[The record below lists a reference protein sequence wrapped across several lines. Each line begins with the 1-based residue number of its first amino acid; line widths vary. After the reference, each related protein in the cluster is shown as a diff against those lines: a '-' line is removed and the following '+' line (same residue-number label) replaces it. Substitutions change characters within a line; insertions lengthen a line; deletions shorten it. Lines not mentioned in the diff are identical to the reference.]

1 MEIITYNFEFF
12 SIEQQNYVAYYFQM
26 VEICKKLDVGECDVI
41 CTFLS
46 KNFGSNLNWR
56 QRQIFSEFCYQ
67 WVSESNSID
76 QNFRIRLIQ
85 NKIKKIFF
93 II

>member
-1 MEIITYNFEFF
+1 MIDHYDNHVFEFVFIDEIF
-12 SIEQQNYVAYYFQM
+12 SFAHFQM

-67 WVSESNSID
+67 WVSEK
-76 QNFRIRLIQ
+76 QT
-85 NKIKKIFF
+85 KKIVPFSNLK
-93 II
+93 